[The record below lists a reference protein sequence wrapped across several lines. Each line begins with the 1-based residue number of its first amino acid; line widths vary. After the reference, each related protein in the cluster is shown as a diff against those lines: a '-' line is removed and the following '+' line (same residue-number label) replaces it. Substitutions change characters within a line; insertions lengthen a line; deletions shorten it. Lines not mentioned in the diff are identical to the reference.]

1 MEYAMRFRLYPNA
14 EQRVLIAKT
23 FGCCRCIYNHYLN
36 ERKTRYEQCG
46 STMSYSECSSDMTK
60 LKKRFLWL
68 SEVDSIALQSSLR
81 DLDVAYQNFFRGL
94 KAGKR
99 VGYPRFKSKR
109 NPVKSYKT
117 KQHIQ
122 ISDKAIRLPKLGW
135 VKCRVSKQVEGRI
148 LNATVTQAVSGK
160 YFVSV
165 CWTDVDISKLEP
177 SAKTVGIDMGL
188 EHFIAASDGNKI
200 ANPRCYGRLLKKLRH
215 AQKSLFRKQRGSS
228 NYRKQKLAVA
238 RIHEKIADCRRDFL
252 QKQSTDVIR
261 RYGRIGVENLAVRN
275 MMGNHKLARNIADA
289 SWSEFCRMLE
299 YKAKW
304 YGREVRAVGR
314 FYPSSQICHCCGYRN
329 PALKDLRIRGWD
341 CPQCGSHHDRDVNAA
356 INVRKKAFAA

>member
-135 VKCRVSKQVEGRI
+135 VKWYRSRSK
-148 LNATVTQAVSGK
+148 
-160 YFVSV
+160 
-165 CWTDVDISKLEP
+165 
-177 SAKTVGIDMGL
+177 VG
-188 EHFIAASDGNKI
+188 
-200 ANPRCYGRLLKKLRH
+200 Y
-215 AQKSLFRKQRGSS
+215 
-228 NYRKQKLAVA
+228 
-238 RIHEKIADCRRDFL
+238 
-252 QKQSTDVIR
+252 
-261 RYGRIGVENLAVRN
+261 
-275 MMGNHKLARNIADA
+275 
-289 SWSEFCRMLE
+289 
-299 YKAKW
+299 
-304 YGREVRAVGR
+304 
-314 FYPSSQICHCCGYRN
+314 
-329 PALKDLRIRGWD
+329 
-341 CPQCGSHHDRDVNAA
+341 
-356 INVRKKAFAA
+356 